1 MEDQSIKI
9 QRGLIIIK
17 GFMALVIIMQA
28 VQIYQS
34 SVVDFSSI
42 VGTAGVLSIFRGF
55 LSSPSALAEPIK
67 NWFKPNFTFSKVS
80 YKYFFVAFILIM
92 VSALSKYV

>member
-1 MEDQSIKI
+1 MEDQAIKI

-28 VQIYQS
+28 VKIYQTN
-34 SVVDFSSI
+34 VMDFSSI
-42 VGTAGVLSIFRGF
+42 LGTVGVLSIFRGF

-67 NWFKPNFTFSKVS
+67 HWFKPNFTLSKVS
-80 YKYFFVAFILIM
+80 YRYFFVAFILIM
-92 VSALSKYV
+92 VSALPKYV